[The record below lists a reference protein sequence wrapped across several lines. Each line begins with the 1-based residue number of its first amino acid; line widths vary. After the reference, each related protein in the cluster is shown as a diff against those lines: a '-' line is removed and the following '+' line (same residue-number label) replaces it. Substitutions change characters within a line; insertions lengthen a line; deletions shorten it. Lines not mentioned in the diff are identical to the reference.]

1 MGLKMNKYI
10 QKIRY
15 PPFEYSHMNAN
26 KVPLIEVVIESECEL
41 DNEFK
46 IGEEDSWYIEWSK
59 YREESGDNLTKI
71 ECEVKKDVLPFLM
84 KTRNGWYISPDPL
97 HQISRKIISP
107 TVIILILSILIHATE
122 PGLLELGII
131 SNSFAGS
138 YRLGPLDYP
147 KLLLF
152 SFPIFLLPLFFRM
165 IANMRDI
172 SRQNRFVKNPL
183 KPPEIEILKGDNNIS
198 ISINNIPENVT
209 LTKARL
215 QVGVAVPE
223 REKILKAL
231 GRSEGRQPAPGM
243 STKPPE
249 KRISTGDEIGTGV
262 GEATPMA
269 VSHRRTLMLEALRV
283 LDSGEWVKINGIE
296 REMVLTG
303 PKECWPS
310 SIYSSLIT
318 IHWELMI
325 EAIKDD
331 GTKMKWVRPVIM
343 KSENNNIKISKL
355 PVKSGRIEMADY

>member
-1 MGLKMNKYI
+1 MNKYI

-15 PPFEYSHMNAN
+15 PPFEYSHVNAN

-46 IGEEDSWYIEWSK
+46 IGEEDSWYVEWSK
-59 YREESGDNLTKI
+59 FREENGNNLTRI

-97 HQISRKIISP
+97 HQISRKIIPP

-152 SFPIFLLPLFFRM
+152 SFPIFLLPIFFRM

-172 SRQNRFVKNPL
+172 SKQNNFKKNPL
-183 KPPEIEILKGDNNIS
+183 KAPEINIS
-198 ISINNIPENVT
+198 KGINTITIIINNIPEKIK
-209 LTKARL
+209 LKKARL

-223 REKILKAL
+223 REKILNAL
-231 GRSEGRQPAPGM
+231 GRTEGKQPAPGM

-269 VSHRRTLMLEALRV
+269 VTHRRSLMLESLRV
-283 LDSGEWVKINGIE
+283 LDSGDWVKINQIGSQMI
-296 REMVLTG
+296 LKG

-343 KSENNNIKISKL
+343 KSENSNINISKL
-355 PVKSGRIEMADY
+355 PVRSGRIEMSDY

>member
-1 MGLKMNKYI
+1 MKQYI

-15 PPFEYSHMNAN
+15 PPFEYSHMNAD
-26 KVPLIEVVIESECEL
+26 KVPLVEVIVETECDV

-46 IGEEDSWYIEWSK
+46 IGKEDSWYIEWSEYK
-59 YREESGDNLTKI
+59 NNEKRIPKI
-71 ECEVKKDVLPFLM
+71 DCEVKKEVLPFLM

-97 HQISRKIISP
+97 HLTSRKIITP

-138 YRLGPLDYP
+138 YRFGPLDYP

-152 SFPIFLLPLFFRM
+152 SFPIFLLPLLIRM

-172 SRQNRFVKNPL
+172 SRQNEFVKNPL
-183 KPPEIEILKGDNNIS
+183 KPPEIEIEKNEN
-198 ISINNIPENVT
+198 SINITIINNPIGIE
-209 LTKARL
+209 LKRARL

-223 REKILKAL
+223 REKILQAL
-231 GRSEGRQPAPGM
+231 GRGEGGQPAPGM

-249 KRISTGDEIGTGV
+249 KRISTGDEMGTGV
-262 GEATPMA
+262 GEATPM
-269 VSHRRTLMLEALRV
+269 VVPHRRILMLDSLRV
-283 LDSGEWVKINGIE
+283 LDFGPWIDLNSNQEEVK
-296 REMVLTG
+296 LFG
-303 PKECWPS
+303 PKDNWPS

-318 IHWELMI
+318 IHWELI
-325 EAIKDD
+325 IDAIKKD

-343 KSENNNIKISKL
+343 KSDKKSIILPEL
-355 PVKSGRIEMADY
+355 PVRSGRIEMADY